1 MGKVLILSAPSGSGK
16 STISAHLL
24 NKYPVLELSISATT
38 RNPRGEEIDGKDYYF
53 ITADKFRSLIAENAF
68 VEWEEV
74 YAGSFYGTLKSEVER
89 IWNEGKI
96 AIFDI
101 DVVGGL
107 NIKKIYGDN
116 ALSVFI
122 TAPSVEELQKRLLS
136 RNTDSKEAIAKRLE
150 KATFEMG
157 FRDKFDCEIIND
169 SLEKALSDADHIIE
183 AFAKK

>member
-24 NKYPVLELSISATT
+24 KKYPILELSISATT
-38 RNPRGEEIDGKDYYF
+38 RNPRGEEVDGKDYYF
-53 ITADKFRSLIAENAF
+53 ISADKFRSLIAEDAF

-107 NIKKIYGDN
+107 NIKKIYGDD

-122 TAPSVEELQKRLLS
+122 TAPSVEELQKRLLF
-136 RNTDSKEAIAKRLE
+136 RNTDSAEAIAKRLD

-157 FRDKFDCEIIND
+157 FRSQFDREVIND
-169 SLEKALSDADHIIE
+169 SLEKALADADSILEEFI
-183 AFAKK
+183 KK

>member
-24 NKYPVLELSISATT
+24 HKYPMLELSISATT
-38 RNPRGEEIDGKDYYF
+38 RKPRGEELDGKDYYF
-53 ITADKFRSLIAENAF
+53 IDADKFCGLIAENAF

-89 IWNEGKI
+89 IWKEGKV

-107 NIKKIYGDN
+107 NIKKIYGDD
-116 ALSVFI
+116 ALSLFI

-136 RNTDSKEAIAKRLE
+136 RNTDTPEAITKRLE
-150 KATFEMG
+150 KATFEMS
-157 FRDKFDCEIIND
+157 FRDKFDREIVND
-169 SLEKALSDADHIIE
+169 SLETALLNADHIIE
-183 AFAKK
+183 AFIQR